1 MIALNHRTLIPS
13 AIACLPLY
21 PTTHLRPSAPRRESR
36 GPPKMSRVAVAAA
49 ASSPSTSSDDLRHLH
64 QGPTCSST
72 RTLLVA
78 VDESS
83 ASKRAVI
90 FALDHIYRPG
100 GERDFYLFFVF
111 VQDKNRLSKTTSSP
125 EKKKKK
131 PSITNRRRPP
141 PPRRPASP
149 LHSRPLGSPLLCPT
163 AQLPG
168 SLERGFGKSR
178 EGLHQERVLES
189 DRRPGAPRRR
199 SGR

>member
-1 MIALNHRTLIPS
+1 MIALNHRTRIP
-13 AIACLPLY
+13 AARACLPLY
-21 PTTHLRPSAPRRESR
+21 PTANLRPSAPRRESR

-49 ASSPSTSSDDLRHLH
+49 ASSPSSDDLRHLH

-131 PSITNRRRPP
+131 KLNNKQTSSTSSTSSRESAPQP
-141 PPRRPASP
+141 PPREPSTMPHRSAARKPRKRLWKKPRGPS
-149 LHSRPLGSPLLCPT
+149 SR
-163 AQLPG
+163 
-168 SLERGFGKSR
+168 KSS
-178 EGLHQERVLES
+178 RV
-189 DRRPGAPRRR
+189 
-199 SGR
+199 